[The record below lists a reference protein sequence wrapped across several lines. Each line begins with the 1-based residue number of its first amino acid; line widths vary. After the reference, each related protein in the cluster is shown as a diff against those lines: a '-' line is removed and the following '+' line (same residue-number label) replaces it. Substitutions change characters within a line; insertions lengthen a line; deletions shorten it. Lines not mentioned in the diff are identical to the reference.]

1 LKKIPRQQ
9 QEGGIGGASK
19 AFESAAST
27 SKAAMIG
34 NFILNLSLS
43 ASLNQLWAMIN
54 TQQMIVMLPL
64 MKVILP

>member
-1 LKKIPRQQ
+1 MYLKKIPRQQ
-9 QEGGIGGASK
+9 QEGGAGGASK
-19 AFESAAST
+19 ALDTAANG

-54 TQQMIVMLPL
+54 T
-64 MKVILP
+64 